1 MHKLIILVISIITLV
16 SCDSKQV
23 FDEYKNIP
31 ASWKQK
37 DTVGFKFTAP
47 DTIANYDLYV
57 NLRNNNSYE
66 FSNIFLII
74 NLSTPNNN
82 NVIDTLEYE
91 MTTKK
96 GEWLGTGF
104 SEIKEN
110 KLWYKELFKFK
121 QEGEYRIGITH
132 ANRKNGSIN
141 GISELKGI
149 TDVGFRIEKNTT
161 EKKAL

>member
-1 MHKLIILVISIITLV
+1 MLKFIILITTVITLV

-23 FDEYKNIP
+23 FDEYKNMP
-31 ASWKQK
+31 FGWKQK
-37 DTVGFKFTAP
+37 DSVSFKFDAP
-47 DTIANYDLYV
+47 DTISSYNLYV
-57 NLRNNNSYE
+57 NIRNNNSYK

-74 NLSTPNNN
+74 SLNYPNNKT
-82 NVIDTLEYE
+82 VVDTLEYE
-91 MTTKK
+91 MATKK

-141 GISELKGI
+141 GVSELKGI